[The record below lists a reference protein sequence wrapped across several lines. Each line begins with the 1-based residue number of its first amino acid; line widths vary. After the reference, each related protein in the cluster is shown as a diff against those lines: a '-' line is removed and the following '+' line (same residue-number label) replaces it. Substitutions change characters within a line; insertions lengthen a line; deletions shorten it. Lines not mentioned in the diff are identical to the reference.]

1 MTTEDIQ
8 ALKASRKKP
17 RPRPSAAAKRL
28 AASLLSEAED
38 ALAAENWSEAYRWL
52 SLAEERAVVLS
63 ALKGAP
69 GKGVTEAECAQAL
82 TWAKEAR
89 LHSVLLDIVLDG
101 RINLVLRGG
110 KVHWAG
116 A

>member
-8 ALKASRKKP
+8 ALKVSRKKP

-28 AASLLSEAED
+28 AASLLSE
-38 ALAAENWSEAYRWL
+38 
-52 SLAEERAVVLS
+52 AEERAVVLS

-89 LHSVLLDIVLDG
+89 LHSVLLDLVLDG